1 MAGTIS
7 RLPDVG
13 WMLRPLT
20 GIPGVRHAVVV
31 SEDGLRMGHDSAER
45 LTGESRLGVDEA
57 ESLAAAC
64 AALTVTSQS
73 TVSLLFGDGAGV
85 RQLMIESDSGFV
97 LFTSAGQG
105 ASLGVATDPEADVGL
120 VAQQMQLLVAKI
132 GAHLSSQ
139 PREPMGRPAS

>member
-1 MAGTIS
+1 VAGTIS

-20 GIPGVRHAVVV
+20 QIAGVRHAVVV
-31 SEDGLRMGHDSAER
+31 SEDGLRMGHGSAEG
-45 LTGESRLGVDEA
+45 LTGEVAELGVAEA

-73 TVSLLFGDGAGV
+73 TVSLLFGEEAGV
-85 RQLMIESDSGFV
+85 RQLMIESDGGFV

-105 ASLGVATDPEADVGL
+105 ASLGVATGTEADVGL
-120 VAQQMQLLVAKI
+120 VAQQMQVLVARI
-132 GAHLSSQ
+132 GAHLSSR
-139 PREPMGRPAS
+139 PREQISAP